1 MTDCIIDTNVLLV
14 ASGKCDHVS
23 PDQQLTV
30 IDWLAAFRKDVQ
42 RKVVLDPYLKHGIW
56 EEYNHKMTGQDYGLQ
71 VIAEKLQSARFVEIE
86 FDAHGHGVLS
96 DDLEK
101 VDPSDRKFVAVAL
114 MDISQGGSSLIIN
127 AIDSDWEKCKGELHS
142 VGIVVEEILE
152 SPSDDKRTIT
162 VKSQAKR
169 SNKTKK

>member
-1 MTDCIIDTNVLLV
+1 MADCIIDTNVLLV

-30 IDWLAAFRKDVQ
+30 IEWLDAFRKDVQ
-42 RKVVLDPYLKHGIW
+42 RKVVLDSYFKHGIW

-71 VIAEKLQSARFVEIE
+71 VIAEKLQFARFVEID
-86 FDAHGHGVLS
+86 FDVHGHGLLS

-114 MDISQGGSSLIIN
+114 MDKAQGGSSLIVN
-127 AIDSDWEKCKGELHS
+127 AIDSDWEKCKGELDS
-142 VGIVVEEILE
+142 VGIHVEQILDSLCGE
-152 SPSDDKRTIT
+152 KQAVPA
-162 VKSQAKR
+162 KSQTKR
-169 SNKTKK
+169 SSKTKR